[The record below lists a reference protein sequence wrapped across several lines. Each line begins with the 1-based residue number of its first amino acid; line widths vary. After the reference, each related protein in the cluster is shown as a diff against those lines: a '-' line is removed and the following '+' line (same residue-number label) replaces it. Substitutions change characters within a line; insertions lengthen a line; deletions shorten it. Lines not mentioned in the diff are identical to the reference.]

1 MKEMQVE
8 QWKDLKNM
16 EKSKLNSE
24 KIWKIGKKRGKRYKK
39 YEVNGE
45 KIVKLQKKGK
55 INSEKTWKT
64 WKNVS

>member
-1 MKEMQVE
+1 MKYTE
-8 QWKDLKNM
+8 NC
-16 EKSKLNSE
+16 EKIRKIWIESKLNSE

-64 WKNVS
+64 WKKVS